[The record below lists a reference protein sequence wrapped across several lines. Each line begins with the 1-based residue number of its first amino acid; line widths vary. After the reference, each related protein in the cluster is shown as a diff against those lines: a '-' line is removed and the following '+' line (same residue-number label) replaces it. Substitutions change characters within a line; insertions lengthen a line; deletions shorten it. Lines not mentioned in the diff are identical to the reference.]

1 MSDCDCSVESESKEQ
16 SRVLWFLLAINAAMF
31 VAEIVTGIIAESTGL
46 VADSLDMLADATVYA
61 IGIYAVGR
69 AASVKINAA
78 SMSGIF
84 QILLALGVA
93 AEIARRLIWGSEPE
107 PLFMIGISI
116 VALIA
121 NVVCLALI
129 STHRDGEVHM
139 RASWIFSKNDVIA
152 NSGVILAG
160 VLVHVLHSRLPD
172 LVIGTVIVL
181 IVLRGGIAI
190 ITDARFEREKVARGE
205 PFS

>member
-1 MSDCDCSVESESKEQ
+1 MSDCDCSVESKSKEQ
-16 SRVLWFLLAINAAMF
+16 SRVLWLLLLINVTMF
-31 VAEIVTGIIAESTGL
+31 IVEIVTGIIADSTGL
-46 VADSLDMLADATVYA
+46 VADSLDMLADAAV
-61 IGIYAVGR
+61 YAVGIF
-69 AASVKINAA
+69 AVGKADSIKINAA
-78 SMSGIF
+78 STSGIF
-84 QILLALGVA
+84 QIILALGVA

-129 STHRDGEVHM
+129 SKHREGEVHM

-181 IVLRGGIAI
+181 IVLRGGITI
-190 ITDARFEREKVARGE
+190 ITDARNEREKATRAKVI
-205 PFS
+205 S